1 MVNNSY
7 KTKVQGLIAKAKQKG
22 KIIKYADYCKTGEA
36 NIHALNKKDVDYYI
50 SNNKEAIK

>member
-22 KIIKYADYCKTGEA
+22 KIVKYADYCKTNEA
-36 NIHALNKKDVDYYI
+36 KTHALNKEEVNYYI
-50 SNNKEAIK
+50 SNNKEDTK